1 MVNYDPVE
9 FTKIKVILEKS
20 PAVIEAAEN
29 EIQAAKDG
37 QVEWTQIAFYEKVI
51 YADMV
56 TNLPLVTPTSIYV
69 LRADEAK

>member
-1 MVNYDPVE
+1 M
-9 FTKIKVILEKS
+9 
-20 PAVIEAAEN
+20 IEAAEN

-51 YADMV
+51 YANMV